1 MTKSKSKAVKPN
13 PFGDMASMIA
23 EGGLNSLLETSN
35 RFNIKTADIV
45 ILGQVRTDFA
55 DAELI
60 ELSES
65 IQKHGVLQNVIV
77 NERANAES
85 GANEYVLIAGERR
98 VRAALMVSVDEI
110 PALVLSVDDETA
122 RQIQILENIQRE
134 NLSAIE
140 LANALDAELALFD
153 GDYEQLA
160 TKYNKSRA
168 WLSKA
173 MQMNK
178 VTGAAQEAMAVTS
191 DAEVILAIQTIEKTN
206 PERAE
211 ALVEQVKTDFGK
223 KNVRKTV
230 KTELK
235 KEKSELKTKKL
246 GATKPSAKPEA
257 TAPEYPSIVPK
268 KEPKEY
274 DLGGVE
280 PAPVKNLSGI
290 AALDDA
296 EDMSVEQLQKVWDEN
311 LKKLNTNSLEEEIS
325 EVQSGIDF
333 GDALDVFIFDGNEVP
348 DKNYD
353 ALQKQEDIFKE
364 LYERAANEKDFNGH
378 FLNTLKAAGFKLDSK
393 ELNLS
398 ALIELMVIVN
408 SAEPHNLEKL
418 ALNVRDILETFKN
431 ENE

>member
-1 MTKSKSKAVKPN
+1 MTNSKTKN
-13 PFGDMASMIA
+13 PFGDIGAMIA
-23 EGGLNSLLETSN
+23 DGGLGELLQTSN

-65 IQKHGVLQNVIV
+65 IAKHGVLQNVIV
-77 NERANAES
+77 NERTNEES

-140 LANALDAELALFD
+140 LANALDAELAELG

-160 TKYNKSRA
+160 TKYNKSRG

-178 VTGAAQEAMAVTS
+178 ITGAAQEVMAVTS
-191 DAEVILAIQTIEKTN
+191 DAEVILGIQTIEKTN
-206 PERAE
+206 PEKAE
-211 ALVEQVKTDFGK
+211 ALVEQVKSDFGK

-235 KEKSELKTKKL
+235 KEKDEQKAKKT
-246 GATKPSAKPEA
+246 GTAKPSAKPEA
-257 TAPEYPSIVPK
+257 TTTPDYPSIVPK

-280 PAPVKNLSGI
+280 PESVKNLSGI

-311 LKKLNTNSLEEEIS
+311 LKKLNANSLEEEIS
-325 EVQSGIDF
+325 EVQNGIDF
-333 GDALDVFIFDGNEVP
+333 GDALDIFVFDGKEVP

-353 ALQKQEDIFKE
+353 ALQKQEDIFSE

-378 FLNTLKAAGFKLDSK
+378 FLKTLKAAGFKLDAKS
-393 ELNLS
+393 LNLS
-398 ALIELMVIVN
+398 ALIELIIIVN
-408 SAEPHNLEKL
+408 SSEPHNLEKM
-418 ALNVRDILETFKN
+418 ALNVRDSLEAFKN
-431 ENE
+431 END